1 MATVQE
7 LVDQNPTARGLAVI
21 ITNDYENC
29 PKEQS
34 LPGCHIDGDE
44 MKTTFVD
51 VHKFASY
58 REKNLTTQQM
68 IDIFAQTAQCKFPA
82 SYKYIS
88 VVYSGHGEKGA
99 LIANDRLAVSVKEQI
114 IGPFEPGNS
123 PRNKHIVKLFFIDAC
138 RGGLEMVRAKPKGLV
153 GPERGNYL
161 IAYSTTEGYVSWA
174 FAGRGSQWMVPLAKK
189 LRELKRSVQD
199 IVSIVTGELEKT
211 EEYPQAPRTVIACD
225 VVELFDGSW
234 DSSKSATAAV
244 HSLDQILYGMR
255 FNFFKKEF
263 GLHYVHVCVFPKLG
277 KQIIRD
283 YQLLYIRLS

>member
-68 IDIFAQTAQCKFPA
+68 IDIFAQTGQCKFPA

-99 LIANDRLAVSVKEQI
+99 LIA
-114 IGPFEPGNS
+114 
-123 PRNKHIVKLFFIDAC
+123 
-138 RGGLEMVRAKPKGLV
+138 
-153 GPERGNYL
+153 
-161 IAYSTTEGYVSWA
+161 
-174 FAGRGSQWMVPLAKK
+174 
-189 LRELKRSVQD
+189 
-199 IVSIVTGELEKT
+199 
-211 EEYPQAPRTVIACD
+211 
-225 VVELFDGSW
+225 
-234 DSSKSATAAV
+234 
-244 HSLDQILYGMR
+244 
-255 FNFFKKEF
+255 
-263 GLHYVHVCVFPKLG
+263 
-277 KQIIRD
+277 
-283 YQLLYIRLS
+283 